1 MGNGGIVKYNNDMNS
16 VSFGKFK
23 EKELDLFFSICFKVK
38 ELGLKEVELS
48 FSELRELSNYSNRNL
63 DRFIR
68 DLSSTYDK
76 MLGLN
81 IQIKYSEI
89 DFEKFNLF
97 DSYKVSGTERKISI
111 QVSKKFEYLLNNLIG
126 NYTKFDLI
134 DFVSLKSSY
143 SKNVFKLLKQWE
155 SLKQAEYDIE
165 NFKDL
170 LGVPVTYT
178 TAKFNER
185 VLKPI
190 IEELPQYFPNL
201 KLEKIK
207 TGKKVTSLKFTWS
220 GKVEKI
226 ESIPNDDAID
236 IIEISEKLNQ
246 AIEKAKKN
254 RFIEKLLTIDNIEI
268 LTQMFQ
274 ENDLVKG
281 LIWAYKEV
289 RQDISTLNY
298 LIKTIRTGAEKK
310 EKKIVVKKSEEKQE
324 DIFDRTF
331 EEVPLN
337 FEKDIPKDEVITLDQ
352 KIVPQKISK
361 EEYENLYKI
370 YLKENDIKN
379 LKSVRKG
386 FDLSNKSKYEI
397 VENEPQ
403 EKIYLVS
410 ELPQEKLLS
419 KSGKKLVGGA
429 LNARLEKIAKD
440 EKIKIEHNGKIIK
453 GE

>member
-1 MGNGGIVKYNNDMNS
+1 MSTLVKYHNDINKLKL
-16 VSFGKFK
+16 GKFTDR
-23 EKELDLFFSICFKVK
+23 ETDIFFSIMFKSKGTTGNVIIN
-38 ELGLKEVELS
+38 
-48 FSELRELSNYSNRNL
+48 FSELKNLIEGHRSEQRLVDNVRRLNLKLKTLVDEIQDSDGNYTAFSLFGDITTKPKEKVIEIKIDDRFRNL
-63 DRFIR
+63 I
-68 DLSSTYDK
+68 
-76 MLGLN
+76 
-81 IQIKYSEI
+81 
-89 DFEKFNLF
+89 
-97 DSYKVSGTERKISI
+97 
-111 QVSKKFEYLLNNLIG
+111 NNLIG
-126 NYTKFDLI
+126 NFTEFDLKDLI
-134 DFVSLKSSY
+134 SLNSIY
-143 SKNVFKLLKQWE
+143 SKTIFRLLKQWE
-155 SLKQAEYDIE
+155 SKRKREFKIE
-165 NFKDL
+165 EFREL
-170 LGVPVTYT
+170 LGVPEKYRMSIIDI
-178 TAKFNER
+178 K

-190 IEELPQYFPNL
+190 MEELPQYFPNL

-220 GKVEKI
+220 GKLEKI
-226 ESIPNDDAID
+226 EPKKIDDVID

-281 LIWAYKEV
+281 LNWAYKEV

-310 EKKIVVKKSEEKQE
+310 EKKIVVKKSKEKQE
-324 DIFDRTF
+324 DIFDKTF

-337 FEKDIPKDEVITLDQ
+337 FEKDISKDEVITLDQ
-352 KIVPQKISK
+352 KIVSQKISK

-370 YLKENDIKN
+370 YLKENDIRN

-397 VENEPQ
+397 VEDEPQ

>member
-1 MGNGGIVKYNNDMNS
+1 MKNDGIVKYNNDMNS

-63 DRFIR
+63 DRFIK

-76 MLGLN
+76 MLALN

-155 SLKQAEYDIE
+155 TLKQVEYNIE

-170 LGVPVTYT
+170 LGVPATYT

-190 IEELPQYFPNL
+190 MEELPQYFPNL
-201 KLEKIK
+201 TLEKIK
-207 TGKKVTSLKFTWS
+207 TGKKVTSLKFTWN
-220 GKVEKI
+220 GKAEKI
-226 ESIPNDDAID
+226 APKKIDDIID
-236 IIEISEKLNQ
+236 IIEISEELNKT
-246 AIEKAKKN
+246 IEKAKKN

-274 ENDLVKG
+274 ENDLVK
-281 LIWAYKEV
+281 
-289 RQDISTLNY
+289 
-298 LIKTIRTGAEKK
+298 
-310 EKKIVVKKSEEKQE
+310 
-324 DIFDRTF
+324 
-331 EEVPLN
+331 
-337 FEKDIPKDEVITLDQ
+337 
-352 KIVPQKISK
+352 
-361 EEYENLYKI
+361 
-370 YLKENDIKN
+370 
-379 LKSVRKG
+379 
-386 FDLSNKSKYEI
+386 
-397 VENEPQ
+397 
-403 EKIYLVS
+403 
-410 ELPQEKLLS
+410 
-419 KSGKKLVGGA
+419 
-429 LNARLEKIAKD
+429 
-440 EKIKIEHNGKIIK
+440 
-453 GE
+453 

>member
-63 DRFIR
+63 DRFIK

-190 IEELPQYFPNL
+190 TEELPQYFPNL

-207 TGKKVTSLKFTWS
+207 TGKKVTSLKFTWT

-226 ESIPNDDAID
+226 ESIPNDDVID

-310 EKKIVVKKSEEKQE
+310 EKKIVVKKSEEKE
-324 DIFDRTF
+324 EEIFDRTF

-337 FEKDIPKDEVITLDQ
+337 FEKDISKDEVITLDQ

-410 ELPQEKLLS
+410 EVSQEKLLS

-453 GE
+453 G